1 MKQLTILLF
10 TSIFSI
16 GALGQTIT
24 APIGFKLVKADGV
37 NRHVNHYVKENITF
51 MSDGWTG
58 PLPADVKKFDA
69 GVAQFLSENYRT
81 SLSKDVHFSN
91 GVYFG
96 TAHYNE
102 NYIFTVLDGEIVYKI
117 SSKQKDAS
125 FEKYS
130 KWLLSEAYKHH
141 K

>member
-1 MKQLTILLF
+1 MKRLAILFLMF
-10 TSIFSI
+10 IFSI
-16 GALGQTIT
+16 GAYGQKIV
-24 APIGFKLVKADGV
+24 APTGFKLIKADGV
-37 NRHVNHYVKENITF
+37 NRHVNHYVKDNITF

-58 PLPADVKKFDA
+58 PSPGDAEKFDA

-91 GVYFG
+91 GVYYG

-102 NYIFTVLDGEIVYKI
+102 NYIFIVLDGETVYKI
-117 SSKQKDAS
+117 SSKQKDAA

-130 KWLLSEAYKHH
+130 NWLLSEAYKHH